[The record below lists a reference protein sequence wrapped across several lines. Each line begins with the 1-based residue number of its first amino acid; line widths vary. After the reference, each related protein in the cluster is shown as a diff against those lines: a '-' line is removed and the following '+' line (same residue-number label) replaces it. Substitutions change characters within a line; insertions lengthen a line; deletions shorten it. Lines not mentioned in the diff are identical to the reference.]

1 VLLQR
6 REGGE
11 SRGAGGQGGRGARGE
26 RMKGRE
32 RERERERERGN
43 VGKQEWDRMK
53 ATETGLGGEE
63 TGEIASSVRLR

>member
-1 VLLQR
+1 
-6 REGGE
+6 
-11 SRGAGGQGGRGARGE
+11 
-26 RMKGRE
+26 MKGRE